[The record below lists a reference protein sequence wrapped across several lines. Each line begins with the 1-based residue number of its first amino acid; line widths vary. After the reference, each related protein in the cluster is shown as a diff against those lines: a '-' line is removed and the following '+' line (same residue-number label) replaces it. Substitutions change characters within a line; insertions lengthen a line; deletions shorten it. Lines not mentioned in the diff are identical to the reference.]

1 MYNFLAA
8 FVICGIV
15 ILFGDFISRITKA
28 WIPSVFASAVLIL
41 LGYWTVIPASLVKD
55 SFLIPF
61 GGNAWY
67 LLAHYSL
74 GDHY

>member
-41 LGYWTVIPASLVKD
+41 LG
-55 SFLIPF
+55 
-61 GGNAWY
+61 
-67 LLAHYSL
+67 
-74 GDHY
+74 